1 MDGWMDGCWMYEERI
16 YRLEILDGWMDG
28 WAEQKMDRHDR
39 QTGR

>member
-1 MDGWMDGCWMYEERI
+1 MDGWMDVGCMKKGF
-16 YRLEILDGWMDG
+16 YRLEILDGWMDE